1 MTKHQKTEVAR
12 LVLLLGT
19 WAMLSFMMIHK
30 ACAQDSRW
38 SLMPG
43 RDSLAIGP
51 LEDVR
56 KWAGLR
62 VAKNFQARQCAWELV
77 ERGKEIAALRS
88 AIEHGRVA
96 AKLNAQLVTSQAD
109 EIALLATHNRK
120 LSRKVKRR
128 NPALW
133 MGIGAGVVV
142 LVQSQM
148 R

>member
-19 WAMLSFMMIHK
+19 WAMLSIMMLHK

-56 KWAGLR
+56 RWAGLR
-62 VAKNFQARQCAWELV
+62 VAKNFQARQCAWELA
-77 ERGKEIAALRS
+77 ERSKEIAALRS
-88 AIEHGRVA
+88 AIDHGRVA

-109 EIALLATHNRK
+109 EIARMGEHNRK
-120 LSRKVKRR
+120 LARKVKRR

-133 MGIGAGVVV
+133 MGIGAGIVVV
-142 LVQSQM
+142 IQTQM